1 MNKFYFRI
9 KQVYIYIKYFVLIIP
24 SFFLKKMNSWLISE
38 RGDEA
43 RDNGFSFY
51 NYMINNHPE
60 IEVKYVIKKT
70 SPDVYKINKENIIYY
85 GTFKHIW
92 YFINS
97 KYLISTHL
105 MGYSPQMN
113 LFSKL
118 DKYHLIYVK
127 GNKIFLQH
135 GIILNK
141 PGSFF
146 KNIRIDLFC
155 CSSVREY
162 EFLKKELNLE
172 DSAFKIT
179 GLSRYDKL
187 ISKAEK
193 NKILFM
199 PTWRSNLF
207 YSSKEE
213 FVNSDYYKNCMLL
226 LNNSKLKEELQK
238 KDISLY
244 FYPHHEIQKFIDCFI
259 SNIKN
264 VIIAD
269 DKKYDISQLICE
281 TDLLITD
288 YSSVSFDFA
297 YMKKPVLYYQFDR
310 DEFFNNHYERGYFD
324 YDRDGFGPVYSNVNE
339 VVDYMCVMIKF
350 DFMTE
355 KKYINKS
362 DRFFKYRDCDNSERI
377 FQQII
382 KK

>member
-1 MNKFYFRI
+1 
-9 KQVYIYIKYFVLIIP
+9 
-24 SFFLKKMNSWLISE
+24 
-38 RGDEA
+38 
-43 RDNGFSFY
+43 
-51 NYMINNHPE
+51 
-60 IEVKYVIKKT
+60 
-70 SPDVYKINKENIIYY
+70 
-85 GTFKHIW
+85 
-92 YFINS
+92 
-97 KYLISTHL
+97 
-105 MGYSPQMN
+105 
-113 LFSKL
+113 
-118 DKYHLIYVK
+118 
-127 GNKIFLQH
+127 
-135 GIILNK
+135 
-141 PGSFF
+141 
-146 KNIRIDLFC
+146 
-155 CSSVREY
+155 
-162 EFLKKELNLE
+162 
-172 DSAFKIT
+172 
-179 GLSRYDKL
+179 
-187 ISKAEK
+187 
-193 NKILFM
+193 M